1 MDLKLFEQN
10 LGYHFKAQNLLK
22 EALTH
27 KSAKKGAHN
36 ERLEFLGDA
45 VLDLII
51 GEFLYKKFPH
61 SPEGELSKMRAS
73 MVNEKSFAKIAR
85 HLNIGEYLYVSV
97 SEEQNKGR
105 EKDSILSNAFE
116 AIMGAIYLE
125 SGLEVVRKLILALLD
140 KIYPK
145 IDLKSLFYDH
155 KTALQERTQALFGI
169 TPEYIVLD
177 SFGPDHNKE
186 FLVSVQIRNKEYARA
201 NGKSKK
207 EAQQMCA
214 KIALEILKQNEK
226 MDKES

>member
-1 MDLKLFEQN
+1 MDLKLFEQT
-10 LGYHFKAQNLLK
+10 LGYHFKKQNLLK

-85 HLNIGEYLYVSV
+85 HLNIGEYLYISA
-97 SEEQNKGR
+97 SENQNKGR

-140 KIYPK
+140 EIYPK

-155 KTALQERTQALFGI
+155 KTTLQERTQALFGI
-169 TPEYIVLD
+169 TPEYVVLD

-186 FLVSVQIRNKEYARA
+186 FLVSVQIKGREYARA

-214 KIALEILKQNEK
+214 KIALEILKQEEK
-226 MDKES
+226 

>member
-1 MDLKLFEQN
+1 MDLKIFEKT
-10 LGYHFKAQNLLK
+10 LGYHFQRQNLLK
-22 EALTH
+22 VALTH
-27 KSAKKGAHN
+27 KSAKRGQHN

-45 VLDLII
+45 VLDLIV
-51 GEFLYKKFPH
+51 GEFLYNKFPH

-85 HLNIGEYLYVSV
+85 HLKVGEYLYISA

-105 EKDSILSNAFE
+105 DKDSILSNAFE

-125 SGLEVVRKLILALLD
+125 SGLKVVQDLVLTLLEE
-140 KIYPK
+140 IYPK
-145 IDLKSLFYDH
+145 IDLKNLFYDH

-177 SFGPDHNKE
+177 SFGPDHDKE
-186 FLVSVQIRNKEYARA
+186 FLMSVKILDKEYARA

-207 EAQQMCA
+207 EAQQVCA
-214 KIALEILKQNEK
+214 KLALEILEHNE
-226 MDKES
+226 ES